1 MAFCVAMVERAEG
14 RSGSA
19 GAEEED
25 VVDARVVDCGGVD
38 VGRVVDVLMPAP
50 APARSQ
56 GFGGDGVAIVCDVV
70 GLYSSYSVGTAWQAI
85 A

>member
-1 MAFCVAMVERAEG
+1 MVERAEG

-19 GAEEED
+19 GAEDD
-25 VVDARVVDCGGVD
+25 VVDARVEDCDGVV
-38 VGRVVDVLMPAP
+38 VGSVVDVFMLAP

-56 GFGGDGVAIVCDVV
+56 GLGGDGVAIVCTVV
-70 GLYSSYSVGTAWQAI
+70 AVYSCYNVGTAWHVI

>member
-1 MAFCVAMVERAEG
+1 MVESAEG

-19 GAEEED
+19 GAEED
-25 VVDARVVDCGGVD
+25 VVGARVEDCDGVD
-38 VGRVVDVLMPAP
+38 VGRVVDVFMPAP

-56 GFGGDGVAIVCDVV
+56 GLGGDGVAIVCDVV
-70 GLYSSYSVGTAWQAI
+70 GVYTSYSVGTAWQAI